1 MENPYTQNDNS
12 KLLDSFVCYADILG
26 FSEISRN
33 SIANGTSDQFLD
45 QIRKALNQAYTN
57 IRKEVVERRN
67 VADFSLKVFTD
78 NIVIGFPV
86 QDFLN
91 DKGEPELGVIFQI
104 LSEFQ
109 INLAMEGFFVRG
121 GIAYGKHYMD
131 DDIVFGDALIESH
144 ELDAKGCPPRIVL
157 SKKVVELVHE
167 HIGFYNVKE
176 SSPQY
181 YDLLQDPDGTYFL
194 NYLKEAF
201 AIFPDGNIFF
211 GVLDA
216 HKNEI
221 INNLNLFKN
230 KPYIRQKYEWLG
242 RYHNFIC
249 EEVAN
254 DFPLSDDPDQP
265 PEHAIA
271 SQSAQKTL
279 DYLIN
284 ADAIPPSRIILPIE
298 GAPF

>member
-1 MENPYTQNDNS
+1 MENPYTQNENS
-12 KLLDSFVCYADILG
+12 ELVESFVCFADILG
-26 FSEISRN
+26 FSETSRE
-33 SIANGTSDQFLD
+33 SIANGTGDQFLGR
-45 QIRKALNQAYTN
+45 IRKALNQAYTN
-57 IRKEVVERRN
+57 IRNEMVDHKN

-91 DKGEPELGVIFQI
+91 DKGESELGVIFQI

-131 DDIVFGDALIESH
+131 DDIVFGEALIESH
-144 ELDAKGCPPRIVL
+144 ELDTKGCPPRIVL
-157 SKKVVELVHE
+157 SKKVKELVHE

-181 YDLLQDPDGTYFL
+181 YDLLQESDGTYFI

-201 AIFPDGNIFF
+201 AIFPDGDIFF
-211 GVLDA
+211 EILDA
-216 HKNEI
+216 HKSKI
-221 INNLNLFKN
+221 IENLNLLIN
-230 KPYIRQKYEWLG
+230 KPYIRQKYEWLA

-265 PEHAIA
+265 PEYAMA
-271 SQSAQKTL
+271 SQSAQKAL

-284 ADAIPPSRIILPIE
+284 AEAIPPSRLTLPN
-298 GAPF
+298 